1 MNHAGESL
9 ETRSRED
16 ESVSASTQPMP
27 AARPPAPALHINFLD
42 GLRGLAALYV
52 VFFHFLGMDRDGLSH
67 WQLRL
72 ASLAQAG
79 HSSVTLFI
87 VLSGFSLMLPVA
99 RAADG
104 ALKGGTGGFLMR
116 RARRILPPYYAAL
129 ALSLLGL
136 LLTPA
141 GLAFGRGARDPSF
154 LADLTAPSVLSHL
167 LLLHNLGT
175 AWGHKINQ
183 ALWSVATE
191 WQIYFVLPFVLLPV
205 WRRLGVWAMAAAGL
219 ILGATPFVLVV
230 VDFPYIPEAIWYV
243 GSFAVGAAAA
253 VWAWRGLAEAG
264 ARPGLRRAA
273 LLGLAGAAVLYV
285 LASKF
290 IAPPHTLV
298 VDPGRNYL
306 NGVLKDYLL
315 SAMIACVLLYGTLAR
330 DLAATWRFAAFRL
343 LETRPLRA
351 LGAFSY
357 SLYLTHC
364 IVLSQADGWIAAR
377 HIGPQ
382 EGFVLKAALGIPL
395 AVAFSYLFH
404 LACEKPFMVTSR
416 SRNTRLLA
424 EAPETHAPA

>member
-1 MNHAGESL
+1 M
-9 ETRSRED
+9 
-16 ESVSASTQPMP
+16 SVPTQPVP
-27 AARPPAPALHINFLD
+27 AARTPAPALHINFLD

-52 VFFHFLGMDRDGLSH
+52 VFFHFLDMDRDGLAH

-104 ALKGGTGGFLMR
+104 TLKGGTAGFLKR

-141 GLAFGRGARDPSF
+141 GLAFLRGARDPLF
-154 LADLTAPSVLSHL
+154 LAELSAPAILTHL

-205 WRRLGVWAMAAAGL
+205 WRRLGPWAMAAAGL
-219 ILGATPFVLVV
+219 ALGVAPVVLVAV
-230 VDFPYIPEAIWYV
+230 NFPLIPEAIWYI
-243 GSFAVGAAAA
+243 GSFALGAAGA
-253 VWAWRGLAEAG
+253 VWAWRGLAEAPL
-264 ARPGLRRAA
+264 RPGLRRAA
-273 LLGLAGAAVLYV
+273 LLGLAGGAVLYV
-285 LASKF
+285 LASKYV
-290 IAPPHTLV
+290 APPHTLV
-298 VDPGRNYL
+298 VDAGRSYL

-315 SAMIACVLLYGTLAR
+315 SAMIACVLVYGTLAR
-330 DLAATWRFAAFRL
+330 DLAASWRFAAFRL
-343 LETRPLRA
+343 LETRPLRT

-364 IVLSQADGWIAAR
+364 VVLSQADGWIAAR
-377 HIGPQ
+377 HVGPQ

-395 AVAFSYLFH
+395 AVACAYLFH
-404 LACEKPFMVTSR
+404 LACEKPFMVTSP

-424 EAPETHAPA
+424 EAPETNAPAAPA